1 MKRYILILAVLVS
14 SLALNAQTDATLKKV
29 SETYT
34 LNTDGSIDY
43 NYSKVMSYNTHYSF
57 FSLFGETFVVYNPE
71 YQDLKINHCYTI
83 QKDGK
88 RIDAPANAFN
98 KVLPKLAAD
107 APAYNH
113 LTEMVIT
120 HTGLELGATVYL
132 DYTITTKPEMAE
144 SLDIDRIFSQPGANI
159 LEYQLTVNIPAD
171 KKLNWQLTDSK
182 VKPVVKNGCYTWT
195 LRNLPAGAGEAY
207 APANSEGLPRLTAT
221 TAESVE
227 SALIPLTVET
237 RDICRVPA
245 EVLNGVSDKAE
256 AIQNFVVKGLG
267 NSGVLPEWTGYH
279 IRPCS
284 EVLRTAYGTVAEK
297 AFAMARLMRAEGL
310 DAEVVLVFPAKAIKS
325 LKTIKNY
332 LVRYNGTFY
341 NVTSATKADISLRA
355 DRDEYYSLD
364 GKKLDIGNEVKKIED
379 VVNITIGAENNL
391 PMHGGYAV
399 YTVPAGVVNGWNMN
413 ALHAER
419 RGMCELPYR
428 VQEKQTINITLDG
441 MEWEGEPRAKNIVNK
456 AGSVNISISKN
467 GNTISVE
474 RNIQLNKSLFTSA
487 EYADLRALLLA
498 WESRNFR
505 ELLFS
510 AE

>member
-1 MKRYILILAVLVS
+1 MS
-14 SLALNAQTDATLKKV
+14 SLTLNAQTDATIKKV

-88 RIDAPANAFN
+88 RIDAPENAFN

-132 DYTITTKPEMAE
+132 DYTITTKPEMTE
-144 SLDIDRIFSQPGANI
+144 TLDIDRIFSQQGANI
-159 LEYQLTVNIPAD
+159 QEYQLTINIPAD
-171 KKLNWQLTDSK
+171 KKLNWKLTDSK
-182 VKPVVKNGCYTWT
+182 VKPVIQNGSYTWT
-195 LRNLPAGAGEAY
+195 FRNLPAGAGEAY

-221 TAESVE
+221 TAKSVE
-227 SALIPLTVET
+227 SSLIPLTVET
-237 RDICRVPA
+237 RDICRVPS
-245 EVLNGVSDKAE
+245 EVLKGAADKAE
-256 AIQNFVVKGLG
+256 AIQNFVVNGLG
-267 NSGVLPEWTGYH
+267 NSGVLLEWTGHH
-279 IRPCS
+279 IRPCA
-284 EVLRTAYGTVAEK
+284 EVLSTAYGTVAEK

-310 DAEVVLVFPAKAIKS
+310 DAEVILVFPAKTVKS
-325 LKTIKNY
+325 LKTIKGY

-341 NVTSATKADISLRA
+341 NVTSATKADVSLRA

-364 GKKLDIGNEVKKIED
+364 GRKLDINNEVKNIEEVLD
-379 VVNITIGAENNL
+379 ITIGTANDL
-391 PMHGGYAV
+391 PAHGGYTI
-399 YTVPAGVVNGWNMN
+399 YTVPEGVVNGWKMN
-413 ALHAER
+413 SLHAER
-419 RGMCELPYR
+419 KEMCELPYR

-441 MEWEGEPRAKNIVNK
+441 MKWEGVPRTKVIANK
-456 AGSVNISISKN
+456 AGSVQISIAKN
-467 GNTISVE
+467 GNTVSVE
-474 RNIQLNKSLFTSA
+474 RQIQLSKSLFTPA
-487 EYADLRALLLA
+487 EYADVRALLLT

>member
-1 MKRYILILAVLVS
+1 MILAALMS
-14 SLALNAQTDATLKKV
+14 SLALDAQTDATLKKV

-34 LNTDGSIDY
+34 LNTDGSIEH

-88 RIDAPANAFN
+88 RIDAPENAFN

-132 DYTITTKPEMAE
+132 DYTITTKPGMTE
-144 SLDIDRIFSQPGANI
+144 SLDIDRIFSQQGANI
-159 LEYQLTVNIPAD
+159 QEYQLTVNIPAD
-171 KKLNWQLTDSK
+171 KILNWQLTDSK
-182 VKPVVKNGCYTWT
+182 VKPVIKNGSYTWT
-195 LRNLPAGAGEAY
+195 FRNLHAGAGEAY

-221 TAESVE
+221 TAESLE
-227 SALIPLTVET
+227 ASLIPLTVET
-237 RDICRVPA
+237 RDICRVPS
-245 EVLNGVSDKAE
+245 EVLNGAADKAE
-256 AIQNFVVKGLG
+256 AIRNFVVKGLG
-267 NSGVLPEWTGYH
+267 NSGVLPEWTGH
-279 IRPCS
+279 RIRPCS

-310 DAEVVLVFPAKAIKS
+310 DAEVILVFPAKAVKS
-325 LKTIKNY
+325 LKTIKGY
-332 LVRYNGTFY
+332 FVRCNGTFY
-341 NVTSATKADISLRA
+341 NVTSTTKADVSLRA

-364 GKKLDIGNEVKKIED
+364 GRKLDLTNEVKKIEE
-379 VVNITIGAENNL
+379 VVNITLGAENGL
-391 PMHGGYAV
+391 PVHGGYAV
-399 YTVPAGVVNGWNMN
+399 YTVPDGTVNGWNMN
-413 ALHAER
+413 SLHAER
-419 RGMCELPYR
+419 REMCELPYS

-441 MEWEGEPRAKNIVNK
+441 MKWEGEPRAKAIENK
-456 AGSVNISISKN
+456 AGSVNISITKN

-474 RNIQLNKSLFTSA
+474 RQIQLNKSLFTPA
-487 EYADLRALLLA
+487 EYADVRALLLA